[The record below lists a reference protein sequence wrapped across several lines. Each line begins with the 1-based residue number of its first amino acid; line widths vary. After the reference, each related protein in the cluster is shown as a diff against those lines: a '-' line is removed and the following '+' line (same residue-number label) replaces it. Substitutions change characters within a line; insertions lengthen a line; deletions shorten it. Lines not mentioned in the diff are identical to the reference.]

1 MVLPQTLPL
10 ISDFKKEYKFLW
22 CIIGEWPNYF
32 NNMSRNLNSLAYD
45 YILHNV
51 PYCLYVSQLAERV
64 DIPDDEFDVENVDVG
79 PVTYQMPKRI
89 KMNNITVTYLEDT
102 LNSVYNFH
110 KAWFNL
116 IRGGNS
122 FYMNSPC
129 SIYASARYI
138 EFDDTLTASEYMAMA
153 QISNGLSN
161 ALGEKAGDLKTL
173 IAKLEPAIPIH
184 AKPTGITTYP
194 RVYPVKIQRSAANHS
209 GNGLAKVTV
218 TYARLPDIKR
228 KHAYLEYMTAEDQ
241 WSPIGDNNSRFFGM

>member
-1 MVLPQTLPL
+1 MLPQTLPL

-22 CIIGEWPNYF
+22 CIIGEYPK
-32 NNMSRNLNSLAYD
+32 NNMSGSLNSLAYN

-64 DIPDDEFDVENVDVG
+64 DIPDDEFDVENIDVG
-79 PVTYQMPKRI
+79 PTTYQMPK
-89 KMNNITVTYLEDT
+89 KVKLNNITVTYLEDT

-129 SIYASARYI
+129 SIYASVRYV
-138 EFDDTLTASEYMAMA
+138 EFDDTLTAAEYMTMA
-153 QISNGLSN
+153 KLSSS
-161 ALGEKAGDLKTL
+161 LGVMGEKGGDLRTL
-173 IAKLEPAIPIH
+173 ISKIEPTIPVH
-184 AKPTGITTYP
+184 AKPTGMTTYP

-218 TYARLPDIKR
+218 TYARIPEIKR